1 MTDSVAVVG
10 GGAVGVTAARALA
23 DRGADVTLFERGAIA
38 AESTGRAA
46 GICYDAFAGRTDAA
60 IAARAMTHF
69 RELASETRFS
79 FVERPYVWLAR
90 EGDETRAEAIREQ
103 VPRMRE
109 RGRAVELLDPGSLA
123 DEFPGLR
130 TDDVAVAAV
139 ARDAACADPA
149 EYAAVTAEQARETGA
164 TIRTGTEVGLTE
176 DSAVVTPD
184 GTREFDAVLVAAGA
198 HTRPLLADA
207 GVAAPIKAYRVQAL
221 VTEPIPASEDLP
233 TLYDATEQFYWRP
246 VEQCET
252 GLDGRASE
260 VRRRVR
266 EGGLL
271 VGDGVEKRDFD
282 PEDWDRTADEGFLAS
297 AIERVDAAL
306 APGVTRP
313 TAVDRSWAGLCTA
326 TPDRDPLV
334 GEVEPGLFVAAGW
347 HGHGFMRAPA
357 LGRTVA
363 GAILGDDGIDA
374 FDPTRFDGDEQ
385 FPVVEGLTVE

>member
-23 DRGADVTLFERGAIA
+23 VRDVDVTLFERGEIA
-38 AESTGRAA
+38 AGSTGRAA

-60 IAARAMTHF
+60 VAARAMDRF
-69 RELASETRFS
+69 RALAAETRFS

-103 VPRMRE
+103 VPRMQE
-109 RGRAVELLDPGSLA
+109 RGRDVELLDPATLA
-123 DEFPGLR
+123 ADYPALA
-130 TDDVAVAAV
+130 TDDVTVAAV

-149 EYAAVTAEQARETGA
+149 AYAAVVAQRAREAGA
-164 TIRTGTEVGLTE
+164 EVLTE
-176 DSAVVTPD
+176 TAVGVTADPAVETPD
-184 GTREFDAVLVAAGA
+184 GTVAFDAVLVAAGA

-207 GVAAPIKAYRVQAL
+207 GVAVPIKAYRVQAL
-221 VTEPIPASEDLP
+221 VTESGPASEDLP
-233 TLYDATEQFYWRP
+233 TLYDASGQFYVRP
-246 VEQCET
+246 
-252 GLDGRASE
+252 RA
-260 VRRRVR
+260 
-266 EGGLL
+266 GGLL

-282 PEDWDRTADEGFLAS
+282 PDDWDRTADEAFRDS
-297 AIERVDAAL
+297 AVERLDAAL
-306 APGVTRP
+306 APDVGRP
-313 TAVDRSWAGLCTA
+313 ADIRRSWAGLCTA

-334 GEVEPGLFVAAGW
+334 GEIQPGLFVAAGW

-363 GAILGDDGIDA
+363 GQILGDDGIDG

-385 FPVVEGLTVE
+385 FPVVEGMTVE

>member
-1 MTDSVAVVG
+1 MTDTVAVVG
-10 GGAVGVTAARALA
+10 GGAVGVTAAHALG

-60 IAARAMTHF
+60 VAARAMTHF
-69 RELASETRFS
+69 RELAAETRFS
-79 FVERPYVWLAR
+79 FVECPYVWLAR
-90 EGDETRAEAIREQ
+90 EGDETRAAAIREQ
-103 VPRMRE
+103 VPQMRE
-109 RGRAVELLDPGSLA
+109 RGRAVELLDPGALA

-149 EYAAVTAEQARETGA
+149 EYAAVVADRARETGA
-164 TIRTGTEVGLTE
+164 TIRTETEVGLTDDPAIE
-176 DSAVVTPD
+176 TPD
-184 GTREFDAVLVAAGA
+184 GTVEFDAVLVAAGA
-198 HTRPLLADA
+198 HTRSLLADA
-207 GVAAPIKAYRVQAL
+207 GVAVPIKAYRVQAL
-221 VTEPIPASEDLP
+221 VTEPISASDDLP
-233 TLYDATEQFYWRP
+233 TLYDATEQFYWR
-246 VEQCET
+246 
-252 GLDGRASE
+252 A
-260 VRRRVR
+260 R

-282 PEDWDRTADEGFLAS
+282 PEDWDRTADEAFLAS

-313 TAVDRSWAGLCTA
+313 TEVDRSWAGLCTA

-334 GEVEPGLFVAAGW
+334 GEIESDRFVATGW

-363 GAILGDDGIDA
+363 GEMLGGDGIEA

-385 FPVVEGLTVE
+385 FPVVEGMTVE

>member
-23 DRGADVTLFERGAIA
+23 VRGADVTLFERGEIA

-60 IAARAMTHF
+60 VAARAMTRF
-69 RELASETRFS
+69 RELAAETRFS
-79 FVERPYVWLAR
+79 LVERPYVWLAR

-109 RGRAVELLDPGSLA
+109 RDRAVELLDPGALA
-123 DEFPGLR
+123 AEFPALR

-149 EYAAVTAEQARETGA
+149 EYAAVMAERAREAGA
-164 TIRTGTEVGLTE
+164 VIRTETEVGLT
-176 DSAVVTPD
+176 DGPTVVTPD
-184 GTREFDAVLVAAGA
+184 GTVAFDAVLVAAGA
-198 HTRPLLADA
+198 HTRPLLAEA
-207 GVAAPIKAYRVQAL
+207 GVAVPIKAYRVQAL
-221 VTEPIPASEDLP
+221 VTEPIPASERVP
-233 TLYDATEQFYWRP
+233 TLYDATEGFYWRP
-246 VEQCET
+246 VEQCGT
-252 GLDGRASE
+252 GVDGRASE
-260 VRRRVR
+260 VRRGAR

-282 PEDWDRTADEGFLAS
+282 PEDWDRTADEPFLAS
-297 AIERVDAAL
+297 ALERVDAAL
-306 APGVTRP
+306 APGETRP
-313 TAVDRSWAGLCTA
+313 SEAERSWAGLCTA

-334 GEVEPGLFVAAGW
+334 GEIESDFFVAAGW

-363 GAILGDDGIDA
+363 GQILGEDGIEA
-374 FDPTRFDGDEQ
+374 FHPTRFDGDEQ
-385 FPVVEGLTVE
+385 FPVVEGMTVE

>member
-23 DRGADVTLFERGAIA
+23 DRGVDVTLFERGAIA

-60 IAARAMTHF
+60 VAARAMARF
-69 RELASETRFS
+69 RELAAETRFS
-79 FVERPYVWLAR
+79 VAERPYVWLAR

-109 RGRAVELLDPGSLA
+109 RGRAVELLDPGALA
-123 DEFPGLR
+123 AEFPALR

-139 ARDAACADPA
+139 ARDAGCADPA
-149 EYAAVTAEQARETGA
+149 EYAAVMAERAREAGA
-164 TIRTGTEVGLTE
+164 AIRTETEVGLT
-176 DSAVVTPD
+176 DGPAVVTPD
-184 GTREFDAVLVAAGA
+184 GTVEFDAVLVAAGA
-198 HTRPLLADA
+198 HTRSLLADA
-207 GVAAPIKAYRVQAL
+207 GVAVPIKAYRVQAL
-221 VTEPIPASEDLP
+221 VTEPIPASERVP
-233 TLYDATEQFYWRP
+233 TLYDATAGFYWR
-246 VEQCET
+246 
-252 GLDGRASE
+252 A
-260 VRRRVR
+260 R
-266 EGGLL
+266 EGSLL

-282 PEDWDRTADEGFLAS
+282 PEDWDRTADEPFLAS

-306 APGVTRP
+306 APGETRP
-313 TAVDRSWAGLCTA
+313 SAVERSWAGLCTA

-334 GEVEPGLFVAAGW
+334 GEIDSGFFVAAGW

-363 GAILGDDGIDA
+363 GVMLGDDGIGE

-385 FPVVEGLTVE
+385 FPVVEGMTVE